1 MGLWAKVGWS
11 KLGFIYPHRT
21 GEKPMTQHIIGA
33 YTPNVNSVTQR
44 VKVLCQLKN
53 GELSLDYDGG
63 NLVSYDPQNGVFRT
77 LSFQGMPDSWTSKSC
92 LNRYNFRRYCRFL
105 DFCYSPTTNKY
116 KVIKVIKCFSHSYR
130 LDVEV
135 LTLGSNSWTFV
146 GKIPYKISPN
156 SQGIMLNGK
165 IHWSTQYGKY
175 NGRHDRLIV
184 SFDSDDDVFGAV
196 PKVDFGVGPRFRF
209 TLSVLG
215 VCLAVFLHLP
225 FKNGGG
231 YEIWVMREY
240 NVKESWVK
248 EFIIGDYI
256 PSPNSII
263 VNLSS
268 MLKVV
273 CQLND
278 GKLLLEYRD
287 VMVSYDPENGIFRTL
302 SFQGMPDSFNTI
314 VPSVASIGLIS
325 LKFFSKVR
333 SSLAKTLIEKL

>member
-1 MGLWAKVGWS
+1 MRECNVKELDKGVHDVG
-11 KLGFIYPHRT
+11 KGNA
-21 GEKPMTQHIIGA
+21 IIKE
-33 YTPNVNSVTQR
+33 PNR
-44 VKVLCQLKN
+44 LKN

-77 LSFQGMPDSWTSKSC
+77 LSFQGMPDSCMTISHVEFSDHIVENVVRKISSPFKSVSEFKTFMSYVLLQQVLIWTSKSC
-92 LNRYNFRRYCRFL
+92 LNRYNFR
-105 DFCYSPTTNKY
+105 
-116 KVIKVIKCFSHSYR
+116 SYR

-156 SQGIMLNGK
+156 SQAIMLNGK

-215 VCLAVFLHLP
+215 VCLAVSLHLP
-225 FKNGGG
+225 FKNDGG

-256 PSPNSII
+256 PSPNSIK
-263 VNLSS
+263 VHLSS

-314 VPSVASIGLIS
+314 VPSVA
-325 LKFFSKVR
+325 
-333 SSLAKTLIEKL
+333 